1 MTAKLV
7 SVATGLVPI
16 SYVKLNCGGKFDKH
30 LNCSREGI
38 HFIYWYPQ
46 YREVLQRGVVFSHNK
61 IYKNSG

>member
-30 LNCSREGI
+30 LNCTREGI
-38 HFIYWYPQ
+38 HFISFIGTISTGRY
-46 YREVLQRGVVFSHNK
+46 
-61 IYKNSG
+61 